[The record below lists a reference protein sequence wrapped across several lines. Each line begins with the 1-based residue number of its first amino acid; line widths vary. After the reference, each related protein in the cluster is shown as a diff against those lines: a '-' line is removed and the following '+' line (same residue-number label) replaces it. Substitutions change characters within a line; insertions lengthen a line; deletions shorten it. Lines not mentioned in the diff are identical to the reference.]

1 MAGLTDPGIALHY
14 RCETSKRPSGS
25 FPPLLDSRNGWHGME
40 SLPKVLVFCLLERR
54 ERRNLTSLLSSPG
67 NPSGGN
73 KLRGLYNI
81 TLKSLGASVKRD
93 PEVLTRHLGRQR
105 ALMQIPLK
113 GLVPLESARSPST
126 TSSNMASL

>member
-1 MAGLTDPGIALHY
+1 
-14 RCETSKRPSGS
+14 
-25 FPPLLDSRNGWHGME
+25 ME

-81 TLKSLGASVKRD
+81 TLKSLGASVKLD

-105 ALMQIPLK
+105 ALMQIRLK

-126 TSSNMASL
+126 T